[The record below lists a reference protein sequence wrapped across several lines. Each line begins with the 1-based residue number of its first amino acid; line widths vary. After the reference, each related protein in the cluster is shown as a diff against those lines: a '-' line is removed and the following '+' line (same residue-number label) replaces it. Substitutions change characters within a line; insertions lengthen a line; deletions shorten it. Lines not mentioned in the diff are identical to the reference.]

1 MDVYYMSDSIQYG
14 SFRNPLYRDYEKFP
28 YGTLENTLNSPPKSS
43 GGVQKQQSQYRNQNH
58 AVAGQG
64 KSGKGKSSKDS
75 CPFCKEQ
82 KKRPLGAY
90 MRKRGQRITHESIS
104 EDAEECAEERQLEE
118 EDEGTESQDDT
129 CTSSP
134 SGSPSAAELADGHHH
149 HEHDG
154 RRHGTSRQES
164 QDSGCEAKWD
174 VYLFFFALIH
184 RGLYNQKYLVRFK
197 ILEFKNFPLC

>member
-43 GGVQKQQSQYRNQNH
+43 GGVQKQHSRNQNQ

-104 EDAEECAEERQLEE
+104 EDAEECAEGQEEEE
-118 EDEGTESQDDT
+118 EDEGTESQDDI
-129 CTSSP
+129 CTSSSP
-134 SGSPSAAELADGHHH
+134 SGSPSAAELANNDGHHH
-149 HEHDG
+149 NHDH
-154 RRHGTSRQES
+154 RRHGASRQES

-174 VYLFFFALIH
+174 DFLICFFL
-184 RGLYNQKYLVRFK
+184 L
-197 ILEFKNFPLC
+197 

>member
-28 YGTLENTLNSPPKSS
+28 YGTLENTLNSPAKSN
-43 GGVQKQQSQYRNQNH
+43 GGVQKQQYRNQNQ

-64 KSGKGKSSKDS
+64 KSGKVKSAKDS

-104 EDAEECAEERQLEE
+104 EDAEEEE

-129 CTSSP
+129 CSSP
-134 SGSPSAAELADGHHH
+134 SGSPSAAELATVDGHHH
-149 HEHDG
+149 HSLLDHHG
-154 RRHGTSRQES
+154 RHRASRQES
-164 QDSGCEAKWD
+164 QDSGCEAK
-174 VYLFFFALIH
+174 
-184 RGLYNQKYLVRFK
+184 
-197 ILEFKNFPLC
+197 